1 MTAAAAASP
10 TPTIPITTAAWA
22 GPPSGDRCL
31 ARAPNAHAAPDMGI
45 ENRNDV
51 PSDISSSP
59 TLSTPSTTAAIARP
73 LLSGRAVGAG
83 VHARAS
89 MAVGGGSAL
98 GGCHPGRAGGS
109 GGSGGD
115 GSNRGGACPPGAR
128 GGSQPPISWSS
139 AIAAPLS
146 KRRRGET
153 GLEAL
158 AERAPAVAER
168 RQRPEGRPV
177 GARARQAAEVG
188 GRRHARPH
196 AGLVLEQEHRARVAA
211 GEPVERAQLVTA
223 HVVAVLEEH
232 APVQQRVHGPH
243 PAGRPAS
250 RVGAV
255 RGEDPLDKAA
265 GDR

>member
-89 MAVGGGSAL
+89 TAGGGGSGL
-98 GGCHPGRAGGS
+98 GGRHPAPAGRRWRLGTRRLPPGAGRRLGRIRGRRLEPRRRLPAGRARRQPAPHLLVVGHRRAIVAAPARRDGARSPARTRAGG
-109 GGSGGD
+109 
-115 GSNRGGACPPGAR
+115 RGTPPAPR
-128 GGSQPPISWSS
+128 GPP
-139 AIAAPLS
+139 
-146 KRRRGET
+146 
-153 GLEAL
+153 
-158 AERAPAVAER
+158 
-168 RQRPEGRPV
+168 
-177 GARARQAAEVG
+177 
-188 GRRHARPH
+188 
-196 AGLVLEQEHRARVAA
+196 
-211 GEPVERAQLVTA
+211 
-223 HVVAVLEEH
+223 
-232 APVQQRVHGPH
+232 
-243 PAGRPAS
+243 GRPAGTS
-250 RVGAV
+250 G
-255 RGEDPLDKAA
+255 G
-265 GDR
+265 

>member
-31 ARAPNAHAAPDMGI
+31 ARAPNAHAAPDIGI

-89 MAVGGGSAL
+89 TAGGGSAL
-98 GGCHPGRAGGS
+98 GGCHPGRADGS

-139 AIAAPLS
+139 AI
-146 KRRRGET
+146 
-153 GLEAL
+153 
-158 AERAPAVAER
+158 
-168 RQRPEGRPV
+168 
-177 GARARQAAEVG
+177 
-188 GRRHARPH
+188 
-196 AGLVLEQEHRARVAA
+196 
-211 GEPVERAQLVTA
+211 
-223 HVVAVLEEH
+223 
-232 APVQQRVHGPH
+232 
-243 PAGRPAS
+243 
-250 RVGAV
+250 
-255 RGEDPLDKAA
+255 
-265 GDR
+265 

>member
-59 TLSTPSTTAAIARP
+59 TLSTPSTTAEIARP
-73 LLSGRAVGAG
+73 PLSGRAVGAG

-89 MAVGGGSAL
+89 TAGGGGSAL

-109 GGSGGD
+109 GRSGGD
-115 GSNRGGACPPGAR
+115 GSNRGGACAPGAR

-146 KRRRGET
+146 QRRRGET

-158 AERAPAVAER
+158 AECAPAVAER

-177 GARARQAAEVG
+177 GARARQAAEVR

-211 GEPVERAQLVTA
+211 GGAGERAPLVA
-223 HVVAVLEEH
+223 
-232 APVQQRVHGPH
+232 APVGAGVVKAPPP
-243 PAGRPAS
+243 PAR
-250 RVGAV
+250 
-255 RGEDPLDKAA
+255 
-265 GDR
+265 